1 MSKTKRTDTKGIKK
15 STEKSETSK
24 SSNENR
30 SKETNGNS
38 GDKSKKS
45 ETSKSASQTSIS
57 HFSSVSTPEY
67 RSGWNKIFGKSEIVK
82 SSRKP
87 TSYYEGHKDLVAKNW
102 SMYQETKDVE
112 YLATICRELPFF
124 DHAEVGQEIARLLT
138 K

>member
-82 SSRKP
+82 SSSKP
-87 TSYYEGHKDLVAKNW
+87 KSNYDRHKDLVAKNW
-102 SMYQETKDVE
+102 NKYQETKDVE
-112 YLATICRELPFF
+112 HLATICREMPFF
-124 DHAEVGQEIARLLT
+124 DHTEVGQEIARLL
-138 K
+138 KK